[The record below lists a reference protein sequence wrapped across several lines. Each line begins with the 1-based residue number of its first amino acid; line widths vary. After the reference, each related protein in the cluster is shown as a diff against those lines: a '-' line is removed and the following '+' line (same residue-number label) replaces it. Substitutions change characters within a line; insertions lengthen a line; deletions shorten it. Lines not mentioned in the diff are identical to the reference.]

1 MYQLKYGN
9 GRNYQ
14 WIWKNLTLFACF
26 ILLSYVCL
34 LVGSRNF
41 RRSYTTDLLK
51 WRKQSQ
57 ERFKRFA
64 YPKPLSHLKPK
75 GHLVQLMLTDHHVLQ
90 TTLSTYIITQPNG
103 TAVTTKPS
111 IRSWRPREGKEIV
124 LVTQVVAL
132 QSQDLHLHVSDTCL
146 RLCPPAALS
155 GTPLKTNHVA
165 FVCFLKK
172 PPRQT
177 GSFHLPTSKGIKS

>member
-1 MYQLKYGN
+1 M
-9 GRNYQ
+9 
-14 WIWKNLTLFACF
+14 TLLACF
-26 ILLSYVCL
+26 ILLSCVCL
-34 LVGSRNF
+34 LIGSRNF
-41 RRSYTTDLLK
+41 KRSYTTDLLK

-64 YPKPLSHLKPK
+64 YPEPLSHLKPK
-75 GHLVQLMLTDHHVLQ
+75 EHLVQLILTDHHVLQ

-103 TAVTTKPS
+103 TAVTIKPS

-124 LVTQVVAL
+124 LVTQVVNL
-132 QSQDLHLHVSDTCL
+132 LSQNLHSHVSGTCHSV
-146 RLCPPAALS
+146 RRPAALS

-165 FVCFLKK
+165 FVCFFKK
-172 PPRQT
+172 PLRQK